1 MLSCFSY
8 VWLFATPWTVAHQ
21 ASLSMEFSSQEY
33 WNELPFP
40 SPEKG
45 RSSKPSL
52 KEDKGLDWGMRF
64 KLWSQFISAKL
75 LQLCPTLCDS
85 MDCSPPGSSVH
96 GILQARILDGVAC
109 HALLQGVFPTQG
121 SNLQYAPFLPRA
133 QQQRYRGRYLGGPKM
148 KDFRMHV
155 VGWQGEEYAGDSG
168 KRWQIR
174 CS

>member
-1 MLSCFSY
+1 MNCSLPGFSVHGIVKTRILEWVAVSFSRKKVDHLS
-8 VWLFATPWTVAHQ
+8 
-21 ASLSMEFSSQEY
+21 
-33 WNELPFP
+33 P
-40 SPEKG
+40 SP
-45 RSSKPSL
+45 
-52 KEDKGLDWGMRF
+52 KENKGLDWGMRF

-75 LQLCPTLCDS
+75 LQLCLTLCDS
-85 MDCSPPGSSVH
+85 MDWSPPGSSVH

-133 QQQRYRGRYLGGPKM
+133 QQQRYRGRCLDGPKM

-168 KRWQIR
+168 KKWQIR